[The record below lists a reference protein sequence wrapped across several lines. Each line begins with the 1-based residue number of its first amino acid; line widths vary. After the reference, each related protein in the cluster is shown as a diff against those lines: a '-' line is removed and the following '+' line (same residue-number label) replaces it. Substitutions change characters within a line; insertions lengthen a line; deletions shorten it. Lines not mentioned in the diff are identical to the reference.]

1 MEDAL
6 KLSSFSALM
15 AVVFL
20 STSCSWYRNMERSL
34 IDEDKKEAKSQKN
47 RNHPVPR
54 EQYDE
59 LLAKYED
66 LSKKY
71 ETLKEG
77 KPTEQTSLVDEIN
90 KSQSEN
96 FATPSPNVETE
107 TVDVFPP
114 AGQQVVASTSPAVP
128 ASLESQLDLYRKALA
143 LKATNPGEATKIFQQ
158 LEATADE
165 SVKVRSKLQIGEL
178 LYSKN
183 QYDLALQA
191 FEDIITKHA
200 DSGVVIDA
208 LKYAAVCSDKLG
220 NTPKRDQYTSMLNDV
235 FEVK

>member
-1 MEDAL
+1 M
-6 KLSSFSALM
+6 KLSSISALM

-34 IDEDKKEAKSQKN
+34 IDEDKKEAKTQKN
-47 RNHPVPR
+47 RNRPVPR

-71 ETLKEG
+71 ESLKEG
-77 KPTEQTSLVDEIN
+77 KATEQSSLVDEIN

-96 FATPSPNVETE
+96 FATPSQNVETE
-107 TVDVFPP
+107 TVDVFP
-114 AGQQVVASTSPAVP
+114 AAAQQVAASTSPAVP
-128 ASLESQLDLYRKALA
+128 ASLESQLDLYRKGLA
-143 LKATNPGEATKIFQQ
+143 LKTANPGEATKIFQQ
-158 LEATADE
+158 LEATGDP
-165 SVKVRSKLQIGEL
+165 SVKVRSKLQVGEL

-183 QYDLALQA
+183 QYDLALQV

-220 NTPKRDQYTSMLNDV
+220 NTAKRDQYTSMLNDV